1 MYRDLPP
8 LTWLRAFEASARLL
22 SFTAAAHELNL
33 TQAAISKHV
42 KSLELRL
49 KRQLFIRHPR
59 SLEMT
64 KWAEAY
70 LPKVQDSLQR
80 LSRGT
85 REVFGSTQGDVLT
98 IRCAISFLVN
108 VLSEKIPKFLA
119 DHPDQKIRIISSVWV
134 DAFDHEAYDFDI
146 QYGTGTFPGAKSY
159 RLSYEKIT
167 PVCAPSRAKTL
178 KHPEQLSTERLIHVQ
193 GYQDGWGTWLN
204 AANLQGVDHGLGLQ
218 VDNSLAAY
226 ELAAQ
231 DAGIA
236 LGRSSLVANDLK
248 IGRLV
253 APFEF
258 TQEIEEGF
266 FLLEPLTS
274 TTRADAAAFA
284 KWLLNELQ

>member
-85 REVFGSTQGDVLT
+85 REVFGGTQGDVLT

-146 QYGTGTFPGAKSY
+146 QYGTGTFRGAKSY

-248 IGRLV
+248 MGRLV

>member
-1 MYRDLPP
+1 MAVD
-8 LTWLRAFEASARLL
+8 
-22 SFTAAAHELNL
+22 SFR
-33 TQAAISKHV
+33 SPFPRV
-42 KSLELRL
+42 SLAQNE
-49 KRQLFIRHPR
+49 P
-59 SLEMT
+59 
-64 KWAEAY
+64 
-70 LPKVQDSLQR
+70 
-80 LSRGT
+80 
-85 REVFGSTQGDVLT
+85 
-98 IRCAISFLVN
+98 
-108 VLSEKIPKFLA
+108 
-119 DHPDQKIRIISSVWV
+119 
-134 DAFDHEAYDFDI
+134 
-146 QYGTGTFPGAKSY
+146 
-159 RLSYEKIT
+159 
-167 PVCAPSRAKTL
+167 

-204 AANLQGVDHGLGLQ
+204 AANLKDVDHGLGLQ

-236 LGRSSLVANDLK
+236 LGRSSLVDNDLK
-248 IGRLV
+248 MGRLV